1 MAEIVY
7 KKLNQLKL
15 LGNNPRQIQDA
26 DFQRLCESLER
37 NPDYFEARPVILS
50 NRTGD
55 EVIIA
60 GNMRYRAA
68 KKLKLKEVPTILL
81 SDQAEIIFRDNINNG
96 QWDLDRIANEWTDF
110 PLEDWGLEIPELAF
124 GEAPEEDEQGA
135 ADAINK
141 AAELQKKWGTASG
154 QLWKLGEHR
163 LVCGDCTDKATVERL
178 MQGEVATLAPVDPPY
193 NVGFVYDG
201 ETVDDSKTAEVYQS
215 FTKDWFAARQSASQR
230 QIVTPGCYNLASWCR
245 WFDIKHVAAWTKTN
259 SMTNGVVSRFWC
271 WEPLLF
277 FGDAWPRKRPND
289 VFDFPIGQQKETANH
304 PCPKP
309 LKMWGDLIENYS
321 EPSDLIFDSFVGS
334 GTTLIACE
342 ERDRRCR
349 GMEISPEYIAVALER
364 WHNLTG
370 KQPELIEQAGA
381 ADA

>member
-81 SDQAEIIFRDNINNG
+81 SDLTEEREAEIIFRDNINNG
-96 QWDLDRIANEWTDF
+96 QWDLDRYWLTSGPTSRWKIG
-110 PLEDWGLEIPELAF
+110 GLRYPSSHSAMHPKRTSKPQPTPSTKRRNF
-124 GEAPEEDEQGA
+124 KRNGA
-135 ADAINK
+135 RRA
-141 AAELQKKWGTASG
+141 GSYG
-154 QLWKLGEHR
+154 
-163 LVCGDCTDKATVERL
+163 
-178 MQGEVATLAPVDPPY
+178 
-193 NVGFVYDG
+193 
-201 ETVDDSKTAEVYQS
+201 
-215 FTKDWFAARQSASQR
+215 
-230 QIVTPGCYNLASWCR
+230 SW
-245 WFDIKHVAAWTKTN
+245 A